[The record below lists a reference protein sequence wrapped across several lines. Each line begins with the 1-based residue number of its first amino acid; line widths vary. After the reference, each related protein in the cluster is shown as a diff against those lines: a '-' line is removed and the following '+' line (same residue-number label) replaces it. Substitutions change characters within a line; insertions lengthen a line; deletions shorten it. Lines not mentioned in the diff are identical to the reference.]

1 MLTDIDKKVPKSS
14 KLFLCKICDYTT
26 SRLSQ
31 YNRHLSTDKHKML
44 TDVDKNID
52 KKVQKGSNPY
62 LCECGKEYKHRQSLS
77 LHKKKCQNNNSQI
90 VEKKE
95 EDISYKEM
103 FLEMVN
109 QNKEMQ
115 KTIIDQNKTIQELI
129 PKIGNTTNSNN
140 NNNINIVMNNIN
152 FLNDKCK
159 NALSLTDFINSIAVE
174 VEDLEFTGKKGLIE
188 GLSKLF
194 LENYNKLPIEMR
206 PLWCGDKKRKK
217 LYIKEEAWLEDTGN
231 QKTKTAIKD
240 LSVKQAK
247 NTNKFSK
254 KYPNWMA
261 DDKKKDTYL
270 GIINQTTT
278 DVDDKVEKIIST
290 LADQTHLTNET
301 KDGLQTITE

>member
-1 MLTDIDKKVPKSS
+1 MSQKIPKNPKEFS
-14 KLFLCKICDYTT
+14 CDFC
-26 SRLSQ
+26 Q
-31 YNRHLSTDKHKML
+31 YNTVNKKDYSKHIL
-44 TDVDKNID
+44 TRKHQFRTNENNLEHKNP
-52 KKVQKGSNPY
+52 QKSQLFECDN
-62 LCECGKEYKHRQSLS
+62 CGKTYKAKSGMWN
-77 LHKKKCQNNNSQI
+77 HKKKCQNNNSQI
-90 VEKKE
+90 VEKNNDNQTTINN
-95 EDISYKEM
+95 DIVLELIKDNREM
-103 FLEMVN
+103 K
-109 QNKEMQ
+109 Q
-115 KTIIDQNKTIQELI
+115 IIMDQNKTIQELI
-129 PKIGNTTNSNN
+129 PKIGNTNNSNN

-231 QKTKTAIKD
+231 QKTKSAIKD